1 MQESSK
7 ASRSLLHSPWAR
19 ETASDRSAHVALGV
33 FVYLPVRPTTACLP
47 SPPPPAMQWIPVHTH
62 PQALARLEMQ
72 VFLVTLLGRF
82 RMGLAQ
88 RMGTPGEALDSLRY
102 HLTLSLPG
110 GLWIKAQPR

>member
-1 MQESSK
+1 MGPRDCIGQVCPCST
-7 ASRSLLHSPWAR
+7 RRVCLPAR
-19 ETASDRSAHVALGV
+19 EAD
-33 FVYLPVRPTTACLP
+33 YPYCLP
-47 SPPPPAMQWIPVHTH
+47 PLASPAPAMQWIPVHTH